1 MYFLF
6 VSISVRDPSL
16 FMTGV
21 GAIAHQ
27 MIKLKTESICQ
38 PLSINYLIALK
49 IRGRG
54 GGGGGGVRLQHIYSP
69 VKVEYEHEE
78 LAESDE

>member
-54 GGGGGGVRLQHIYSP
+54 GGRGRSFAAYIYSP